1 MKWRRERMHERRG
14 WKGTP
19 RLALCFLAF
28 VLICGG
34 IAPFSGGSR
43 SVYAQG
49 SVAQDPYEWSGVP
62 IGGGGYVTGMVAH
75 PAEQDLVYIRT
86 DVGGMYRWNEAEKTW
101 RQLVGFADRSEVNLY
116 GVDSMAIDPSNPD
129 ILYAALGKYDYWS
142 PSDIYK
148 SVDRGET
155 WTRTNLKAGGAD
167 VPMNANGVNKI
178 TERITVDPNDGNVI
192 YYGSRTKGLFRST
205 AAANSGSWEKVASFP
220 ALADSTN
227 SGITFIAFDPATGG
241 NGQPSQTIY
250 AGAFN
255 TGVYVSRNAG
265 ATWTLLSGSPV
276 KPKKALIDQDGY
288 LYVTHSSGIAR
299 LEGNRWVDLTPPGE
313 AGKIFIGITVDHADK
328 NVIMTARGMGEH
340 NNPIYRSTDRGATWT
355 KLTYTRNISTPWM
368 PDWHWSSETSSIVID
383 PYNSKRVWFT
393 DWYYPWRTDDIT
405 VAPSE
410 WTNYAKGLEST
421 VNVSNLTSPPG
432 GRAILHS
439 GIADNGGFDHVSLTD
454 FPASTYFTGSSAIG
468 LMTTTGID
476 VQVTDPEYVVRVG
489 TYGWNGDNRESPGN
503 GAYSLDGG
511 VNYTGFATLPYKKA
525 QGGRVAVSA
534 TSPDNI
540 IWMPQRS
547 DVYVTLD
554 RGVTWQRGVGAPSGG
569 LSGDNVFGN
578 YYQPLSSDK
587 VNGSIFYL
595 YDKSGRMYVTTN
607 GGISWSPGGA
617 LPAQST
623 AWHNVEA
630 APGIMGEV
638 WVGLN
643 NQGLYRSSDAGKSF
657 AKVEG
662 VETAFLFSFGK
673 HAPGRLNPA
682 VFVYGK
688 VAGHAKEAIFR
699 SDDMGETWVK
709 ASVDEPFPGNDPNA
723 MTGDRQVHGRVYVGT
738 NGSGL
743 LYGARTEP
751 LAAPVYTDTETPS
764 VPNGLR
770 VTAAKKASVDVSWNA
785 ATDTG
790 GSGIKGY
797 RISDGNGS
805 ILAETYGTSY
815 SVGGLAEKTSY
826 SFKVQ
831 AMDYAGNLSGF
842 SAIVTATT
850 QEAKDTTPPSIPQGL
865 HALESTAVKVRLAWE
880 PNQEADLLGY
890 NLYRSETPE
899 FEPSETNR
907 IGTMLTASQYTDWSG
922 IKENTTYYYKL
933 QAADIN
939 RLMSGASAELAVR
952 TSPDSRV
959 ELIVDNLDSGFTSDG
974 GWSVSQYTTSRFGL
988 NYFHDNNVAGKWAK
1002 WTPYVTQAGEYN
1014 VYMLWNSPGSR
1025 GYNIPLE
1032 IAYDGGKDNS
1042 IRIHQNG
1049 VDNMWV
1055 YLGTYKFAPGTGQY
1069 VKLTTNGTD
1078 ITIADAVKFSLAATD
1093 PYGATH
1099 ENRSTAG
1106 DAAPP
1111 IIKLDQMDGTVTG
1124 LVYGVSGR
1132 TNKGALLKVRVNGTE
1147 IPTPYSSN
1155 YVNTFRLNL
1164 PLQEGANQV
1173 QIDAV
1178 ERGGQ
1183 TFSAALSLQAV
1194 IPTVPATSVSIDTY
1208 GMPAVIQAGD
1218 QFPLWAAVHP
1228 EDASDKTIQFTTSNP
1243 AVATVTDAVYQPI
1256 DGKTHVLV
1264 TAVSPGQAVVTAISA
1279 DGQWTD
1285 EVNIRVEGP
1294 VEPGETD
1301 ITPPGEVT
1309 AAAVSPGDGQLTL
1322 AWSDPPDEDLAS
1334 VRIIRE
1340 NPVPSV
1346 TEAVYVP
1353 AGQRSIIISGLDNG
1367 ISYTYRISTRD
1378 QAGNLSSGITVT
1390 GTPLA
1395 PAVYSGG
1402 SSGPSPDPGKAAD
1415 SVGQGKLAVT
1425 VTPAAGGISRLVLRE
1440 TDVKKAVE
1448 QAGELSGTVDIEIA
1462 STEPLQGLEVELPI
1476 TFASRGEA
1484 GNIKAIRI
1492 HAAGLASVTL
1502 PAELLAIQGEA
1513 GVKVKLQIAKA
1524 PRADSDGKAQAMLH
1538 GADVYDL
1545 ALTLNGRQ
1553 VSDFGTSKVKVEL
1566 DYSLQPGEK
1575 PHKVIVFTWSDKA
1588 EKLKVLKN
1596 SRYDPATKRIL
1607 LQPHELGKFA
1617 AVHHEVAFTDL
1628 TGFGWAQEGIE
1639 ALAAREAVSGIGAGQ
1654 FHPEGR
1660 VTRAEFVTMLMN
1672 AFDLTRTEAKSTL
1685 ADVEQGSW
1693 YYAALASAQEL
1704 GIVQGREDGSFGI
1717 HEEISRQDMAV
1728 VLYRV
1733 IRQLE
1738 GELKQEGQNSAF
1750 ADEQELAG
1758 YAREAVR
1765 FLKQTGIADG
1775 VGDGRFA
1782 PYEASSRAQAA
1793 VMIYRLYQQM
1803 RP

>member
-1 MKWRRERMHERRG
+1 MHERRSWMG
-14 WKGTP
+14 KD
-19 RLALCFLAF
+19 RLVLWFLAF

-34 IAPFSGGSR
+34 IAPFSGGGKPA
-43 SVYAQG
+43 YAQG

-62 IGGGGYVTGMVAH
+62 IGGGGFVTGMVIH
-75 PAEQDLVYIRT
+75 PSEPDLVYIRT

-148 SVDRGET
+148 SADRGET

-167 VPMNANGVNKI
+167 VPMNANGVNKT
-178 TERITVDPNDGNVI
+178 TERIAVDPNDGNVI

-205 AAANSGSWEKVASFP
+205 AAANSGTWSKVASFP
-220 ALADSTN
+220 AFADTSN

-241 NGQPSQTIY
+241 NGVRSQTIY

-255 TGVYVSRNAG
+255 TGVYVSRDAG
-265 ATWTLLSGSPV
+265 ATWTLLTGSPL
-276 KPKKALIDQDGY
+276 KPKRALIDQDGY
-288 LYVTHSSGIAR
+288 LYVTHGAGVAR
-299 LEGNRWVDLTPPGE
+299 LEGNSWVDLTPPGE
-313 AGKIFIGITVDHADK
+313 AGKIFGGITVDRADK

-340 NNPIYRSTDRGATWT
+340 NNPIYRSTNRGATWT
-355 KLTYTRNISTPWM
+355 KLTYTRNITTPWM
-368 PDWHWSSETSSIVID
+368 PNWHWSSETSSILID

-421 VNVSNLTSPPG
+421 VNVSNLASPPG
-432 GRAILHS
+432 GSVILHS

-454 FPASTYFTGSSAIG
+454 FPASTYFTGTSAIG

-511 VNYTGFATLPYKKA
+511 INYTAFTSLPYKKA

-534 TSPDNI
+534 NNPDNI

-595 YDKSGRMYVTTN
+595 YDKSGRMYTSTN
-607 GGISWSPGGA
+607 GGISWTPGGA
-617 LPAQST
+617 LPSQSS

-638 WVGLN
+638 WVSLN
-643 NQGLYRSSDAGKSF
+643 GQGLYRSSDAGQSF
-657 AKVEG
+657 TKAAG

-688 VAGHAKEAIFR
+688 VAGYAKEAIFR

-709 ASVDEPFPGNDPNA
+709 VSVDEPFPGNDPNA
-723 MTGDRQVHGRVYVGT
+723 MTGDKQVHGRVYVGT

-751 LAAPVYTDTETPS
+751 LTSPVYTDTQIPA
-764 VPNGLR
+764 VPDGLR
-770 VTAAKKASVDVSWNA
+770 VIATKKASVDFSWNA
-785 ATDTG
+785 ASDTG

-797 RISDGNGS
+797 RISDGSGA
-805 ILAETYGTSY
+805 ILGETYGTSY

-826 SFKVQ
+826 TFKVQ

-842 SAIVTATT
+842 SAVLNATT
-850 QEAKDTTPPSIPQGL
+850 EEAGDKTPPSTPQGL
-865 HALESTAVKVRLAWE
+865 HAVQSTALKVSLAWE
-880 PNQEADLLGY
+880 PNREADLLGY
-890 NLYRSETPE
+890 NLYRSEKPD
-899 FEPSETNR
+899 FEPAETNR
-907 IGTMLTASQYTDWSG
+907 IGTMLTTSQYTDWSG
-922 IKENTTYYYKL
+922 IKENTVYYYKL

-939 RLMSGASAELAVR
+939 RLMSGASPEISVR
-952 TSPDSRV
+952 TPPDKRV
-959 ELIVDNLDSGFTSDG
+959 EMIVDNLDSGFTSDG

-1111 IIKLDQMDGTVTG
+1111 VINLDQTDGTVTG

-1164 PLQEGANQV
+1164 PLQEGTNQV

-1183 TFSAALSLQAV
+1183 AFSAALSLQAV
-1194 IPTVPATSVSIDTY
+1194 IPPVPAASVTIDTY

-1218 QFPLWAAVHP
+1218 QFPLWAVVHP
-1228 EDASDKTIQFTTSNP
+1228 EDASDKTIQFATSNP
-1243 AVATVTDAVYQPI
+1243 AVATVTEAVYQPS
-1256 DGKTHVLV
+1256 DGKTRVLV
-1264 TAVSPGQAVVTAISA
+1264 TAVSPGQAVVTATSA

-1285 EVNIRVEGP
+1285 ELGIRVEGP
-1294 VEPGETD
+1294 VQPGETD
-1301 ITPPGEVT
+1301 TTPPGEVT
-1309 AAAVSPGDGQLTL
+1309 EAAVSAGDGRLTL
-1322 AWSDPPDEDLAS
+1322 TWSDPPDEDLATI
-1334 VRIIRE
+1334 RIIRE
-1340 NPVPSV
+1340 APAPSV

-1353 AGQRSIIISGLDNG
+1353 AGQKNTVISGLDNG
-1367 ISYTYRISTRD
+1367 VSYTYRISTRD
-1378 QAGNLSSGITVT
+1378 QEGNLSSGITVT
-1390 GTPLA
+1390 GTPKA

-1402 SSGPSPDPGKAAD
+1402 SSSGPSSAEPGNAAD
-1415 SVGQGKLAVT
+1415 SVNQGKLALT
-1425 VTPAAGGISRLVLRE
+1425 VTPDTGGISRLALRE
-1440 TDVKKAVE
+1440 TDMKKAVE
-1448 QAGELSGTVDIEIA
+1448 QAGELSGILDIAIT
-1462 STEPLQGLEVELPI
+1462 STGQPLQNLEVEWP
-1476 TFASRGEA
+1476 ASLTSQGETA
-1484 GNIKAIRI
+1484 KIKAIRI
-1492 HAAGLASVTL
+1492 HAAGLASVTI
-1502 PAELLAIQGEA
+1502 PPELLAVPVETGGA
-1513 GVKVKLQIAKA
+1513 VKLQITKTSG
-1524 PRADSDGKAQAMLH
+1524 ADGDGKAPAMLN
-1538 GADVYDL
+1538 GADTYDI
-1545 ALTLNGRQ
+1545 ALTLNGKP
-1553 VSDFGTSKVKVEL
+1553 VSNLGTSKVKVEL
-1566 DYSLQPGEK
+1566 DYTLKPGEES
-1575 PHKVIVFTWSDKA
+1575 HQVVAYSWSGQA
-1588 EKLKVLKN
+1588 GTPKVLKN
-1596 SRYDPATKRIL
+1596 SRYDSTAKRIHF
-1607 LQPHELGKFA
+1607 QPRQFGTFA
-1617 AVHHEVAFTDL
+1617 AVHRGVTFADL
-1628 TGFGWAQEGIE
+1628 TGFNWAQEGIE
-1639 ALAAREAVSGIGAGQ
+1639 ALAAREAVSGTGGGQ
-1654 FHPEGR
+1654 FHPEGK

-1672 AFDLTRTEAKSTL
+1672 ALDLTRAEAKSTL
-1685 ADVEQGSW
+1685 QDVEPGSW
-1693 YYAALASAQEL
+1693 YSTALASAQEL

-1733 IRQLE
+1733 IRELE
-1738 GELKQEGQNSAF
+1738 GGQNQESPSGAF
-1750 ADEQELAG
+1750 TDEQELAE
-1758 YAREAVR
+1758 YAQEAVH
-1765 FLKQTGIADG
+1765 FLKQAGIVDG
-1775 VGDGRFA
+1775 MGEGRFA
-1782 PYEASSRAQAA
+1782 PLEVSSRAQAA
-1793 VMIYRLYQQM
+1793 VLIYRLYQRM
-1803 RP
+1803 